1 MTAAAPATPRAR
13 AAVAALLT
21 LPLLA
26 LVPLVHDRW
35 HQADRITT
43 AIGLAALL
51 GAALPL
57 VVRWAL
63 GHLQALA
70 YGVAGTTW
78 GVGVTIAGL
87 WPHATAG
94 PVPLTDLALTAA
106 VLGMLG
112 LGVQHVLAARSG
124 TDDPPLVVDALMLG
138 SALAVA
144 AWELL
149 SRSTDPG
156 STTWVIASP
165 CLLVVSTHVGMAVAL
180 AVEHARMR
188 LTCLAAGTMTAATA
202 VAALTPQQDVAHV
215 AITVALLAGL
225 TAAAVAPTAAPRHAG
240 VAAARAAR
248 RMEIASLVPGP
259 VLLVDIAVLVA
270 FPRADPVLFA
280 FYLWVLATFTVRHV
294 TTARAVDRSTA
305 HLTFQALHDDL
316 TGLPNRAALHRALTG
331 PDRDH
336 ALVLLQLTGLDD
348 VNDVLGV
355 TTGDALVRAAAH
367 QVRRAAEPWGATAHR
382 TAGDEIAVLV
392 PGDVEHALRL
402 AHALVGVVAEAPA
415 RVDGAARF
423 PVSAV
428 AGVAPC
434 PARPTRH
441 DGEGDDGEGDDGEG
455 DDGEG
460 DDGEGDD
467 GEGDDGEGDDGEG
480 DDGEGDG
487 GEAGDPLTALLRA
500 DIALRD
506 ARLAGRGHVS
516 VYSGDVAAAHARRT
530 LLRERLSA
538 ALRDGHLDVHYQPIV
553 SFDTGRVE
561 KFEALARWDDPAL
574 GRIHP
579 GEFIAVAEESNLVV
593 ALGEHVLRT
602 AVRGATTAGAFAA
615 GVGLTVNVSVVQLQ
629 APGFADT
636 VRDVLTRHGV
646 PPHLLTLELTESV
659 FLDADSPAERV
670 VTELAGLGCTIAID
684 DFGTGYSAFGYL
696 DRLPVHVL
704 KIDRSLTSSITEA
717 GNGRS
722 VVTCVVDLATR
733 LGMAVVVEGV
743 ETERQATA
751 CREMNAPLGQ
761 GWLYSAAVPLDGVPA
776 QLTRT
781 YPVPGLAVPTA

>member
-13 AAVAALLT
+13 AAVAAALL

-26 LVPLVHDRW
+26 LLPLAHARW
-35 HQADRITT
+35 DAADRLTT
-43 AIGLAALL
+43 AVGLVALL

-63 GHLQALA
+63 GRLQALA
-70 YGVAGTTW
+70 YGVAGTVW
-78 GVGVTIAGL
+78 GAGVTVAGL
-87 WPHATAG
+87 WPHATVGPAG
-94 PVPLTDLALTAA
+94 LPRLALTAA

-112 LGVQHVLAARSG
+112 LAVQHVLAARSG
-124 TDDPPLVVDALMLG
+124 TDDPPLLVDALMLG

-144 AWELL
+144 GWEVL
-149 SRSTDPG
+149 SRTTPPG
-156 STTWVIASP
+156 GTPWPTTVP
-165 CLLVVSTHVGMAVAL
+165 CLLLVSAHVGMAAAL

-188 LTCLAAGTMTAATA
+188 LTCIAAATMTAATA
-202 VAALTPQQDVAHV
+202 TAALTPHQGLAHG
-215 AITVALLAGL
+215 AIVVALVAGS
-225 TAAAVAPTAAPRHAG
+225 TAALVAPTAAPRHAG

-248 RMEIASLVPGP
+248 RMEIATLVPGP
-259 VLLVDIAVLVA
+259 VLFVDIAVLVA
-270 FPRADPVLFA
+270 FPRLDPVLFA
-280 FYLWVLATFTVRHV
+280 LYLWVLATFTARHV
-294 TTARAVDRSTA
+294 VTARAVDRSTA
-305 HLTFQALHDDL
+305 RLTSQALHDDL
-316 TGLPNRAALHRALTG
+316 TGLGNRAALQHALTG
-331 PDRDH
+331 PDHDQC
-336 ALVLLQLTGLDD
+336 LVLLELTGLDD

-355 TTGDALVRAAAH
+355 STGDALIRAAAH
-367 QVRRAAEPWGATAHR
+367 EVHRAAAPWGATAHR
-382 TAGDEIAVLV
+382 TGGDEIAVLV
-392 PGDVEHALRL
+392 PGDAERAVRL
-402 AHALVGVVAEAPA
+402 AHALVDAVAEAPA
-415 RVDGAARF
+415 QVDGAARF

-428 AGVAPC
+428 AGIAPC
-434 PARPTRH
+434 PARPTPRH
-441 DGEGDDGEGDDGEG
+441 PGGGTGQQSGEG
-455 DDGEG
+455 
-460 DDGEGDD
+460 
-467 GEGDDGEGDDGEG
+467 
-480 DDGEGDG
+480 
-487 GEAGDPLTALLRA
+487 AGDPMTALLRA
-500 DIALRD
+500 DVALRD

-530 LLRERLSA
+530 LLRERLTA
-538 ALRDGHLDVHYQPIV
+538 ALRDGDLDVHYQPIV
-553 SFDTGRVE
+553 SFRTGRVE
-561 KFEALARWDDPAL
+561 KFEALARWDDPVL

-602 AVRGATTAGAFAA
+602 AVRGAHSAGAFAA
-615 GVGLTVNVSVVQLQ
+615 GAGLTVNVSVVQLQ

-659 FLDADSPAERV
+659 FLDTDSPAERV
-670 VTELAGLGCTIAID
+670 VTELAGLGCTVAID

-743 ETERQATA
+743 ETERQAAA

-761 GWLYSAAVPLDGVPA
+761 GWLYSAAVPLDAVPA
-776 QLTRT
+776 QLART
-781 YPVPGLAVPTA
+781 YPVPGLAVPSA